1 MADHDGIDLQ
11 SEVNRILGALK
22 LEEIRKHGIKKLPE
36 EQLQKAQA
44 GFQND
49 VQQKITDYLSAADS
63 ANQRARLN
71 SFLKTFEGKRRRYNE
86 FMRLCKLLSC
96 GTMGL

>member
-36 EQLQKAQA
+36 EQYEKAKV

-49 VQQKITDYLSAADS
+49 VQRMFNDY
-63 ANQRARLN
+63 
-71 SFLKTFEGKRRRYNE
+71 
-86 FMRLCKLLSC
+86 
-96 GTMGL
+96 

>member
-22 LEEIRKHGIKKLPE
+22 LEEIRKHGIKKLPK
-36 EQLQKAQA
+36 EQYDKAKA

-49 VQQKITDYLSAADS
+49 VQRIITDYLS

-71 SFLKTFEGKRRRYNE
+71 SFLKPFKGQGRRNYQL
-86 FMRLCKLLSC
+86 MRLCKLLSR
-96 GTMGL
+96 

>member
-36 EQLQKAQA
+36 EQYNKAKA

-49 VQQKITDYLSAADS
+49 VQLIITDNLSA
-63 ANQRARLN
+63 NH
-71 SFLKTFEGKRRRYNE
+71 
-86 FMRLCKLLSC
+86 
-96 GTMGL
+96 

>member
-22 LEEIRKHGIKKLPE
+22 LEEIRKYGIKKLPE
-36 EQLQKAQA
+36 EQYNKAKV

-49 VQQKITDYLSAADS
+49 IQRKITDNLSA
-63 ANQRARLN
+63 NH
-71 SFLKTFEGKRRRYNE
+71 
-86 FMRLCKLLSC
+86 
-96 GTMGL
+96 